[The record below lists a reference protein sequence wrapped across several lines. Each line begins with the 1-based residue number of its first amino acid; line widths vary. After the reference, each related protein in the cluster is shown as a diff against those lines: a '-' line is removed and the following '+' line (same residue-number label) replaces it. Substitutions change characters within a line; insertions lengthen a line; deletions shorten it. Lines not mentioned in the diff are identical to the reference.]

1 MQCQASVSPFFYG
14 DKMAAEKQVDG
25 QVHEGVDRLV
35 SEIDRAVGLIE
46 RLRHENSE
54 LTQQCLALRS
64 EVTGLEDGLVTL
76 RADRDRL
83 QKVYEENAVLIENK
97 SEIQNKIE
105 VMLLRLD
112 ALNQDETN
120 ADN

>member
-1 MQCQASVSPFFYG
+1 
-14 DKMAAEKQVDG
+14 MAAEKQVDG